1 MQARPQTKVESDPIA
16 QDCVISAQEYGSNA
30 RAPLLRS
37 SGDFIP
43 RRHLVRA
50 DKKLERSASLGG
62 RIMNA
67 RAHPVAAISRGA
79 AALSW
84 FALSGAAFALP
95 TCDQLGTNPAYGLA
109 GNPQI
114 SGLAAAVQPGSAIPP
129 ITPYCRVDFTF
140 SGESGPSAGYL
151 PGQSQQLKIRVGLPL
166 SAADGG
172 AGGPQGAWNGKNRD
186 LGGGGYS
193 GAVGSVTSSTNLGYV
208 GTSTDT
214 GHSAAQG
221 GSFALNPDGTL
232 NWGLIEDFTAD
243 GIHEQHLW
251 GVKLAETYYGKEPVR
266 KYWMG
271 CSTGGRQ
278 GHYQAQNYPED
289 FDGILAGANA
299 FNWDRFIT
307 AELWPQIVM
316 NQEVGAPIASAK
328 LNAVSGA
335 AIAACDAQD
344 GIADGIVQDPRAC
357 TYDATAFVCKANGGP
372 STNLNCLT
380 PAEASAVN
388 KIWNGPTDA
397 NGNQIWY
404 GLERGTVLG
413 GLAGTNPFSIAT
425 DHFKYWIQQNPNF
438 DWHTVTE
445 DSFVSDMLTSIAKFN
460 DVIGTDDDLKAF
472 RNAGGKMITYHGLMD
487 LLIFP
492 RGTYHYYDSVL
503 QGNYKETQK
512 YYGYFP
518 YPNNS
523 HCGPYA
529 ATGPFAGPQA
539 PAIVAEDL
547 FAALVNWVE
556 HGIAPDYIA
565 AAQKDATGTT
575 VVRTRKICMYPNVPV
590 YNGSGSTDDQANFH
604 CETRNKDDLIDTLTI
619 GKPYE
624 TSTKANTDPSPD

>member
-1 MQARPQTKVESDPIA
+1 MNRRVRP
-16 QDCVISAQEYGSNA
+16 
-30 RAPLLRS
+30 
-37 SGDFIP
+37 
-43 RRHLVRA
+43 
-50 DKKLERSASLGG
+50 
-62 RIMNA
+62 M
-67 RAHPVAAISRGA
+67 AAISLA
-79 AALSW
+79 TTALSL
-84 FALSGAAFALP
+84 FALSGPAVALP
-95 TCDQLGTNPAYGLA
+95 TCGQLATDPAFGLA
-109 GNPQI
+109 GNTQI
-114 SGLAAAVQPGSAIPP
+114 SGLTAALQPASTTPP

-140 SGESGPSAGYL
+140 SGESGPAAGYL

-166 SAADGG
+166 SVADGG
-172 AGGPQGAWNGKNRD
+172 AGGAQGAWNGKNRD
-186 LGGGGYS
+186 LGGGGYA
-193 GAVGSVTSSTNLGYV
+193 GQVGGVTSSTNLGYV

-214 GHSAAQG
+214 GHNSSVTPG

-232 NWGLIEDFTAD
+232 NFGLIEDFASD
-243 GIHEQHLW
+243 GIHEQHVW
-251 GVKLAETYYGKEPVR
+251 GVKLAEVYYGTEPVR

-278 GHYQAQNYPED
+278 GHYQAQNFPQD

-307 AELWPQIVM
+307 AELWPEVVM

-328 LNAVSGA
+328 LNAVSSA

-344 GIADGIVQDPRAC
+344 GIPDGIIQDPRAC
-357 TYDATAFVCKANGGP
+357 TYNATAFVCKANGGP
-372 STNLNCLT
+372 SADPNCLT

-397 NGNQIWY
+397 NGNQVWY
-404 GLERGTVLG
+404 GLERGTILG

-425 DHFKYWIQQNPNF
+425 DHFKYWIHQNPGF

-445 DSFVSDMLTSIAKFN
+445 ASFVNDMLTSIAKFN

-487 LLIFP
+487 FLIFP

-512 YYGYFP
+512 YYRYFP

-529 ATGPFAGPQA
+529 ATGPFAGPQG
-539 PAIVAEDL
+539 PAIVGEDL

-556 HGIAPDYIA
+556 HGVAPDYVV
-565 AAQKDATGTT
+565 AAQKDATGTA
-575 VVRTRKICMYPNVPV
+575 VVRTRKICMYPNALV
-590 YNGSGSTDDQANFH
+590 YNGSGSTDDQASFH
-604 CETRNKDDLIDTLTI
+604 CETQNKDNLIDTLTI
-619 GKPYE
+619 EKPYE